1 MITYW
6 LKFITKSDSTFGR
19 GDGLAGILDVEIQ
32 HDKYGLP
39 FLNGRTVKGL
49 LEEERANILF
59 ALKEQK
65 DKSKV
70 FEEFQNSSIRL
81 FGISGNNEGY
91 KEILHIGSAQLPQ
104 DLRNL
109 IAYEL
114 EVQLGLKNCLNEDI
128 LNSLTAIRWQTSID
142 EESGASKKGSLR
154 SMRVILRKTPFE
166 VELSFIDTP
175 SEIDLALLS
184 ACVKA
189 FRRAGTGRNR
199 GRGELV
205 AKLYN
210 HEGKNITKEYF
221 SLFREKVM
229 M

>member
-6 LKFITKSDSTFGR
+6 LKFITESDSTFGR
-19 GDGLAGILDVEIQ
+19 GGGFAGILDVEVQ

-59 ALKEQK
+59 ALSEQK
-65 DKSKV
+65 DKSGV
-70 FEEFQNSSIRL
+70 FEEFKTSSLHL
-81 FGISGNNEGY
+81 FGISGNNECY

-109 IAYEL
+109 ISYEL
-114 EVQLGLKNCLNEDI
+114 ETQSGLKSCSSEDI

-142 EESGASKKGSLR
+142 EESGASKKKSLR
-154 SMRVILRKTPFE
+154 SMRVVLRQTPFE

-175 SEIDLALLS
+175 SDTDLALLS
-184 ACVKA
+184 ACIKA

-210 HEGKNITKEYF
+210 NGGKDVTNDYF
-221 SLFREKVM
+221 SMFCKKVTM
-229 M
+229 